1 MIYLRKI
8 FENENSILD
17 PIESEI
23 STIEDIVVGLSDNI
37 LVESIT
43 TDYAVYELTTI
54 DEIVEGA
61 LYNITDG
68 TDDEI
73 KAVGYEINIKIFDMG
88 ECIKDDSFSHYVELI
103 NEISNIKTRINSL
116 IQSDSGVRLGDN
128 IVINFIKNNPN
139 IEDYYYCFN
148 TVIKRYSDEE
158 SLSNL
163 RFNIK
168 NINLQKN
175 GQDYYLYFSLYKKE
189 ASAIKQIRILKDG
202 LWLAPNSQCESY
214 FEKITYDE
222 FIKID
227 DLKFKLK
234 NPKIESIKF

>member
-23 STIEDIVVGLSDNI
+23 SNIKDIIVGLSDNI
-37 LVESIT
+37 LLKAISV
-43 TDYAVYELTTI
+43 DYAIYELTSV
-54 DEIVEGA
+54 DEIVEGS
-61 LYNITDG
+61 LYNMTDG
-68 TDDEI
+68 TDDDI
-73 KAVGYEINIKIFDMG
+73 QSVGYEIHMEIFDMG

-103 NEISNIKTRINSL
+103 TEINNVKNRINSL
-116 IQSDSGVRLGDN
+116 IQSDSGVRLDDN

-148 TVIKRYSDEE
+148 KIIGRYSDEE
-158 SLSNL
+158 SLSNY

-168 NINLQKN
+168 NINLVRN
-175 GQDYYLYFSLYKKE
+175 GQDYFLYFSLYKKE
-189 ASAIKQIRILKDG
+189 ASAIKQIRILKDY
-202 LWLAPNSQCESY
+202 CESY

>member
-73 KAVGYEINIKIFDMG
+73 KAVGYEINIEIDMD
-88 ECIKDDSFSHYVELI
+88 ECINDDSFSHYIELI
-103 NEISNIKTRINSL
+103 NEINNVKNRITSL
-116 IQSDSGVRLGDN
+116 LQSDSGVRLGDN

-189 ASAIKQIRILKDG
+189 ASAIKQIRILKDY
-202 LWLAPNSQCESY
+202 CESY

>member
-23 STIEDIVVGLSDNI
+23 STIKDIIVGLSDNI
-37 LVESIT
+37 LVTSISV
-43 TDYAVYELTTI
+43 DYAVYELTSI

-61 LYNITDG
+61 IYNITDG
-68 TDDEI
+68 TDDDIES
-73 KAVGYEINIKIFDMG
+73 VGYEINIEIDMD
-88 ECIKDDSFSHYVELI
+88 ECINDDSFSHYIELI
-103 NEISNIKTRINSL
+103 NEINNVKNRITSL
-116 IQSDSGVRLGDN
+116 LQSDSGVRLGDN

-189 ASAIKQIRILKDG
+189 ASAIKQIRILKDY
-202 LWLAPNSQCESY
+202 CESY

>member
-43 TDYAVYELTTI
+43 TDYAVYELTSI

-61 LYNITDG
+61 IYNITDG
-68 TDDEI
+68 TDDDIES
-73 KAVGYEINIKIFDMG
+73 VGYEINIEIDMD
-88 ECIKDDSFSHYVELI
+88 ECINDDSFSHYIELI
-103 NEISNIKTRINSL
+103 NEINNVKNRITSL
-116 IQSDSGVRLGDN
+116 LQSDSGVRLGDN

-189 ASAIKQIRILKDG
+189 ASAIKQIRILKDY
-202 LWLAPNSQCESY
+202 CESY